1 MISGTCGPAFYRC
14 KRLLFASDGTVTTFS
29 VIVLSSLLLFFS
41 LLIDYARIAA
51 FHKLSED
58 AARIGVRS
66 VLSAY
71 DSFLYERYGLFGRG
85 GTDGQ
90 ELFSGVLEDNAN
102 GSASSGDSSVRMVR
116 MRLEAAGLHTSEY
129 LGKHEIFTRQVQE
142 EMKYKGPVGFTI
154 DLASKFA
161 PIAGVMKEAAATVGL
176 LESMRKLYE
185 WREAHIARVLAL
197 QQQAAAAVSGSAIDA
212 AIPVRAAELAAGGRN
227 NALAVAAEYGRYAAQ
242 MLHDKSAA
250 AEGDKLYSAETQAY
264 EQKARDV
271 GMELRRLSS
280 EMQRHHDRLMLEA
293 VKELEAARL
302 LNEQMQGLARQAD
315 NAASAGGYDRVKDS
329 GAQGAAGS
337 RVPAD
342 AENELAG
349 VRQEADK
356 LLLQDSWFPSY
367 KQELDEQGKA
377 ASAIHMETGAFQ
389 SNSLAAIAG
398 PFGEAANSN
407 LAEGVSSLRLAY
419 GGYEEKYIRPA
430 LIIAARRQ
438 TLEAGNVKTK
448 LKEQE
453 RQAGALW
460 DQARSLLHGL
470 TALPQTEEH
479 DELFEQ
485 VRQRYEANLLFN
497 RHTEAAAASA
507 GYMNAGDAY
516 AAADRAASLSGS
528 LFTGMAGVLERTLD
542 SLYVSEYAVGR
553 FSTFAPQHLKGL
565 LTGGDLTELA
575 HAAAFN
581 NQEAE
586 YVLYGFHNPT
596 GNLAAAYGQLFAAR
610 LAVRTMEG
618 LIDNRALGHPL
629 LILSAALVYGL
640 EKTMED
646 MLAFSERGT
655 APLSRFLSAE
665 LSYED
670 YLRLFLLINGTGSAG
685 RTARM
690 IAVIEQNS
698 GTVLAAVPTGVTGEA
713 RLSMELWF
721 IPGLMSVLGRFG
733 LLDGKVVG
741 NRYETTHTIGWSY

>member
-1 MISGTCGPAFYRC
+1 MNSGKCGPEAYRC
-14 KRLLFASDGTVTTFS
+14 NRLLFAADGAVTTFS

-58 AARIGVRS
+58 AARTGVRS

-90 ELFSGVLEDNAN
+90 ELFSGVLEENAKGN
-102 GSASSGDSSVRMVR
+102 AASEDGAFQLVR
-116 MRLEAAGLHTSEY
+116 MRLEAAGLHDSEY

-142 EMKYKGPVGFTI
+142 EMKYKAPVGFTL

-161 PIAGVMKEAAATVGL
+161 PIAGVMKEAAASVGL

-185 WREAHIARVLAL
+185 QREAHIARVLVL
-197 QQQAAAAVSGSAIDA
+197 QQQAASAVSGSGIDA
-212 AIPVRAAELAAGGRN
+212 VIPVRAAELAAGGGN

-242 MLHDKSAA
+242 MLQDQSAA

-280 EMQRHHDRLMLEA
+280 EMQRLHDRLMLEA
-293 VKELEAARL
+293 VKDLEAARL

-315 NAASAGGYDRVKDS
+315 HAASARGFDRVKEG

-342 AENELAG
+342 AENELAE

-356 LLLQDSWFPSY
+356 LLLQDSWFSSY

-398 PFGEAANSN
+398 PFGETANNN

-430 LIIAARRQ
+430 LVLAARRQ
-438 TLEAGNVKTK
+438 SLESGNVKAK

-453 RQAGALW
+453 QQAGALW

-507 GYMNAGDAY
+507 GYMQAGNAY
-516 AAADRAASLSGS
+516 AAADQAASLSGS

-542 SLYVSEYAVGR
+542 SLYESEYAAGR
-553 FSTFAPQHLKGL
+553 FSAFAPQHLKGL

-655 APLSRFLSAE
+655 APLSRFLATE

-670 YLRLFLLINGTGSAG
+670 YLRLFLLISDASSAG

-698 GTVLAAVPTGVTGEA
+698 GTVLSAVPTGVSGEA

-721 IPGLMSVLGRFG
+721 IPGLMRVLGRFG
-733 LLDGKVVG
+733 LLDGRVVG